1 MRRAK
6 RTIAVAV
13 HDIEPATFERC
24 ALIRDWLD
32 DHGVDRVTLLVIPAR
47 DLHPLAERSP
57 EMVSWLL
64 ERERGGDAIA
74 QHGFQHLRS
83 GRALGPR
90 QALTPRQALRT
101 LGGDRESEFVGLDF
115 QETRRAVDAGR
126 RVLKLAGI
134 EPRGFVA
141 PGYAY
146 TPALR
151 KTLSERFHWWSA
163 LLGLHRAHPTFARP
177 APGYPT
183 EIADGGAGADTRSAL
198 LGPPIALS
206 SSGRLRSAFSPTL
219 LRAGALVSGRTLRLD
234 LHPADLDDTG
244 HMLALEWVLRRA
256 AGTREAVT
264 YEELAAGTAIT
275 CGEPATGTALPYGE
289 PASTRRASAKVR
301 PIAALRYPPE
311 KSDGLSGFTSER
323 PA

>member
-1 MRRAK
+1 MSPVR

-32 DHGVDRVTLLVIPAR
+32 DHDVNRVTLLVIPAR

-57 EMVSWLL
+57 EMVSWLV
-64 ERERGGDAIA
+64 ERERTGDAIA

-83 GRALGPR
+83 GRTRGRAGGPY
-90 QALTPRQALRT
+90 QSLRT
-101 LGGDRESEFVGLDF
+101 LRADRETEFLGLDA

-151 KTLSERFHWWSA
+151 QTLSERFHWWTA
-163 LLGLHRAHPTFARP
+163 LLGLHRAHPARTSI
-177 APGYPT
+177 AAQRERSTST
-183 EIADGGAGADTRSAL
+183 ESRHGRKRREL

-206 SSGRLRSAFSPTL
+206 SSGRLRSALSPAL
-219 LRAGALVSGRTLRLD
+219 LRAGALVSGATLRLD
-234 LHPADLDDTG
+234 LHPSDLDHPN
-244 HMLALEWVLRRA
+244 HMLALEWVLRRSA
-256 AGTREAVT
+256 SNREAVT
-264 YEELAAGTAIT
+264 YEELAVGGTQ
-275 CGEPATGTALPYGE
+275 PDSSPQ
-289 PASTRRASAKVR
+289 PVAS
-301 PIAALRYPPE
+301 LRYQSE
-311 KSDGLSGFTSER
+311 KSDRLSGFTSEW
-323 PA
+323 PPCL

>member
-1 MRRAK
+1 MSAAR
-6 RTIAVAV
+6 RTIAVAL

-32 DHGVDRVTLLVIPAR
+32 DHGVSCVTLLVIPAR

-64 ERERGGDAIA
+64 ERERSGDAIA

-83 GRALGPR
+83 QRGRGPYQTLRALS
-90 QALTPRQALRT
+90 T
-101 LGGDRESEFVGLDF
+101 DRETEFVGLDAH
-115 QETRRAVDAGR
+115 ETRRAVDAGW

-151 KTLSERFHWWSA
+151 RTLVLRFQWWAA
-163 LLGLHRAHPTFARP
+163 LLGLHRAHPAKAR
-177 APGYPT
+177 
-183 EIADGGAGADTRSAL
+183 IAVDGERGAWAQRRPWTRASPRSERREL

-206 SSGRLRSAFSPTL
+206 SSGRLRRALSPAL
-219 LRAGALVSGRTLRLD
+219 LRAGALVSGTTLRLD
-234 LHPADLDDTG
+234 LHPSDLDHPN
-244 HMLALEWVLRRA
+244 HMLALEWVLHRSA
-256 AGTREAVT
+256 CTREAVT
-264 YEELAAGTAIT
+264 YEELAMGP
-275 CGEPATGTALPYGE
+275 GQPN
-289 PASTRRASAKVR
+289 RRLR
-301 PIAALRYPPE
+301 PVGGLRYPPE
-311 KSDGLSGFTSER
+311 KSDALSGFTSER

>member
-1 MRRAK
+1 MSQSR
-6 RTIAVAV
+6 RTIAVAL

-64 ERERGGDAIA
+64 EHERGGDAIA

-83 GRALGPR
+83 GGSRARAGGPY
-90 QALTPRQALRT
+90 QALRT
-101 LGGDRESEFVGLDF
+101 LGADSETEFLGLDE

-146 TPALR
+146 TPTLR
-151 KTLSERFHWWSA
+151 RTLGERFHWWA
-163 LLGLHRAHPTFARP
+163 GLLGLHRAHPARLSVVAGEQHEGS
-177 APGYPT
+177 APV
-183 EIADGGAGADTRSAL
+183 EAGEHRRRL
-198 LGPPIALS
+198 KPPIALS
-206 SSGRLRSAFSPTL
+206 SSGRLRQALSPTL
-219 LRAGALVSGRTLRLD
+219 LRAGALVSGTTLRLD
-234 LHPADLDDTG
+234 LHPSDLDRPN
-244 HMLALEWVLRRA
+244 HMLALEWVLRRSA
-256 AGTREAVT
+256 ATREAVT
-264 YEELAAGTAIT
+264 YEQLAAAGAQTS
-275 CGEPATGTALPYGE
+275 
-289 PASTRRASAKVR
+289 ASPR
-301 PIAALRYPPE
+301 PIAGLR
-311 KSDGLSGFTSER
+311 
-323 PA
+323 

>member
-1 MRRAK
+1 MSGSRR
-6 RTIAVAV
+6 RHTLAVAL

-32 DHGVDRVTLLVIPAR
+32 DHGVGRVTLLVIPAR

-57 EMVSWLL
+57 EMVQWLI

-83 GRALGPR
+83 QRASRWAGGPY
-90 QALTPRQALRT
+90 QSLRT
-101 LGGDRESEFVGLDF
+101 IGADRETEFVGLDA

-151 KTLSERFHWWSA
+151 QALSERFHWWTA
-163 LLGLHRAHPTFARP
+163 LLGLHRAQ
-177 APGYPT
+177 PGMSRVAIEDEQRVSRIDPQA
-183 EIADGGAGADTRSAL
+183 EHGRSREGERSMSREL

-206 SSGRLRSAFSPTL
+206 SAGRLRRSLSPAL
-219 LRAGALVSGRTLRLD
+219 LRAGALASGTTLRLD
-234 LHPADLDDTG
+234 LHPSDLDHPS
-244 HMLALEWVLRRA
+244 HMLALEWVLKRSASR
-256 AGTREAVT
+256 REAVT
-264 YEELAAGTAIT
+264 YEQLAQSTLTGSAVVAPLKAPSSAASSGTRARWAG
-275 CGEPATGTALPYGE
+275 
-289 PASTRRASAKVR
+289 R
-301 PIAALRYPPE
+301 P
-311 KSDGLSGFTSER
+311 
-323 PA
+323 